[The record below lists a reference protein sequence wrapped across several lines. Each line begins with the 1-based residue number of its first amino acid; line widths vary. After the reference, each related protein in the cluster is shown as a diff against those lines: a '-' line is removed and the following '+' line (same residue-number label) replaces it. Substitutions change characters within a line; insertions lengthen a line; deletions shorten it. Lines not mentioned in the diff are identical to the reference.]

1 MNYCAAN
8 KKSSLKS
15 EENMEYHVKRFI
27 YNIDSFYEISCHHTS
42 IERKGLHLIPQIF
55 TKP

>member
-15 EENMEYHVKRFI
+15 EEIMEYHVKRFI
-27 YNIDSFYEISCHHTS
+27 YNIDSFYEISFHHTS
-42 IERKGLHLIPQIF
+42 IERKGLFLIPQIF
-55 TKP
+55 TKS

>member
-15 EENMEYHVKRFI
+15 EEIMEYHVKRFI
-27 YNIDSFYEISCHHTS
+27 YNIDPFYEISFHHTS